1 MKVDF
6 CIWHTRKT
14 MPISTNLKSQKMKQ
28 NSFQQEIRYMDI
40 EYAMLSNYE
49 SCNWWWIYG
58 FDNKGKLYIM
68 PLKST
73 VL

>member
-1 MKVDF
+1 MTKNEAKQIPTRDRLYVLMK
-6 CIWHTRKT
+6 
-14 MPISTNLKSQKMKQ
+14 
-28 NSFQQEIRYMDI
+28 
-40 EYAMLSNYE
+40 YAMLSNYE